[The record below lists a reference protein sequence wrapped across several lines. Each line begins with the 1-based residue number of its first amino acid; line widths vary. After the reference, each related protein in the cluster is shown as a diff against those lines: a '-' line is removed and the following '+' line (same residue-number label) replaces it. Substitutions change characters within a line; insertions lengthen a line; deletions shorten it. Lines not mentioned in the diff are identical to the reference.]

1 MWTTVACNL
10 EFLNYLNLNLFQL
23 TEKKISKDR
32 KILFYLPDK
41 QMNTFTSENIKLKIW
56 DYNLIS
62 FAV

>member
-23 TEKKISKDR
+23 TEKKTSKDR

-41 QMNTFTSENIKLKIW
+41 QMNTFTSENIKLKI
-56 DYNLIS
+56 
-62 FAV
+62 